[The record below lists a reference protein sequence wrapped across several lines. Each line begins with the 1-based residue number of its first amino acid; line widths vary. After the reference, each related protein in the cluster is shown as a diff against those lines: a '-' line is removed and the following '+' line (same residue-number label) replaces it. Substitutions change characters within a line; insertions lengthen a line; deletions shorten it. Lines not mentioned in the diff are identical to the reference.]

1 MNSDRSMAAE
11 LLDLVMPQKDAIIE
25 TIDVSVYDDN
35 GVKLENGE
43 VIAVVEVT
51 SQEDEGKAINASCGV
66 FLH

>member
-51 SQEDEGKAINASCGV
+51 SQEDKGKAINASCGV